1 MSHSEEGCDFEVPHH
16 AVSTAPTQSPR
27 SPEWKPR
34 GVSPLRNAWVP
45 FITPPSPGSALG
57 RRASV
62 GERLAQSGI
71 PHTAAISLPVCST
84 LQLLG
89 LLSQRRPSVPA
100 EFTKWEIPVGRGLFF
115 FLTSF
120 LFTQDLDMHP
130 AHCRCP
136 IHVC

>member
-1 MSHSEEGCDFEVPHH
+1 ME
-16 AVSTAPTQSPR
+16 A
-27 SPEWKPR
+27 R

-57 RRASV
+57 RRVSV

-115 FLTSF
+115 FFNLLLVHAGPRPAPST
-120 LFTQDLDMHP
+120 LQVPHP
-130 AHCRCP
+130 CLLNE
-136 IHVC
+136 